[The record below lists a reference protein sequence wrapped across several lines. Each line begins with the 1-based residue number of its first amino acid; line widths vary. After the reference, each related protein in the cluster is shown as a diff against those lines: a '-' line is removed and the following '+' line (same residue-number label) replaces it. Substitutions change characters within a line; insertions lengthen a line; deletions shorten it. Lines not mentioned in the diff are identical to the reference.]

1 MRINQ
6 PEKSGP
12 RPGVLVLLIALALVL
27 MTVWYREGDHG
38 PIHRTRAAIAVVTT
52 PLGRAGEFLT
62 RPARGFFAWAGDLGV
77 SRSQLEELR
86 TQNESLRTRV
96 AELEEERL
104 ENKRLKDLL
113 AIAQQSELESVGA
126 RVIGRTSNSWEG
138 VITIDRGSQHGVSN
152 GMPVVGPDGLLGQT
166 VEVAANSAKV
176 RLITDQ
182 RSGVAAMIQS
192 SRATGIARGTID
204 GSMMLDFVSRDTT
217 VTAGDVII
225 TSGLGGVYPKGLV
238 IGEVT
243 RVDRDPSALYQRIAM
258 APSGAIG
265 ALEEVLVL
273 VAVPETDPLSG
284 GE

>member
-12 RPGVLVLLIALALVL
+12 RPGVLILLIALAIVL
-27 MTVWYREGDHG
+27 MTVWYREGDSG
-38 PIHRTRAAIAVVTT
+38 PIHRTRSFVAAVAT
-52 PLGRAGEFLT
+52 PLGRAGEFVT

-86 TQNESLRTRV
+86 TQNENLRVRV
-96 AELEEERL
+96 AELEEARL
-104 ENKRLKDLL
+104 ENERLRALL
-113 AIAQQSELESVGA
+113 DIAQQNELESVGA

-138 VITIDRGSQHGVSN
+138 VITIDRGSSHGITN
-152 GMPVVGPDGLLGQT
+152 GMPVVGPDGLLGQI
-166 VEVAANSAKV
+166 VEVSAGSAKV

-182 RSGVAAMIQS
+182 RSGVAAMVQT

-204 GSMMLDFVSRDTT
+204 GGMTLDFVSRETS
-217 VTAGDVII
+217 VTAGDVVI

-243 RVDRDPSALYQRIAM
+243 RVERDPAALYQRIAM
-258 APSGAIG
+258 APSGAVG
-265 ALEEVLVL
+265 SLEEVLVL
-273 VAVPETDPLSG
+273 VGVPEAGALSG